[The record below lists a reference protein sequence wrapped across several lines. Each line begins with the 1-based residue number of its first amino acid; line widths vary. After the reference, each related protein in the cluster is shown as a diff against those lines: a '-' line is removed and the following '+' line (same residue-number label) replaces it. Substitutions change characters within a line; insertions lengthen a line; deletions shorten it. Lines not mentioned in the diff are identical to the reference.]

1 MFWAMFLGLA
11 QANIVNG
18 SLEPDFPAT
27 VALGAQFGN
36 NAFSACTG
44 TLITPKII
52 LSAAHCGG
60 DLPPEL
66 IVQAGKAFFG
76 DSVLTADS
84 VIGFSDVVVH
94 PDYVELEG
102 TIGGTLGEYDISLL
116 VLQEDAPVQ
125 PIFYWPE
132 PMDETWIGQE
142 IISVGFGITDANAND
157 SGTKRS
163 APLVVSDI
171 DEMFVISDNADNPNQ
186 ANICSG
192 DSGGSQMFFNEDWGQ
207 WVQIAVHSWGDQ
219 YCTQTSG
226 STRTDVVNDWILET
240 VQQVHGTTDMC
251 EINGF
256 YDDDE
261 CTTYSICQN
270 VDPACEIEEEDSKMA
285 CSTSST
291 MDWMG
296 LLLLP
301 VLLGRR
307 RL

>member
-1 MFWAMFLGLA
+1 
-11 QANIVNG
+11 
-18 SLEPDFPAT
+18 
-27 VALGAQFGN
+27 
-36 NAFSACTG
+36 
-44 TLITPKII
+44 
-52 LSAAHCGG
+52 
-60 DLPPEL
+60 
-66 IVQAGKAFFG
+66 
-76 DSVLTADS
+76 
-84 VIGFSDVVVH
+84 
-94 PDYVELEG
+94 
-102 TIGGTLGEYDISLL
+102 
-116 VLQEDAPVQ
+116 
-125 PIFYWPE
+125 
-132 PMDETWIGQE
+132 MDETWIGQE